1 VPQADLEPSGDALQ
15 GAIPVYTPTL
25 GLIEGRRFQEPGSL
39 TQGASRSKRL
49 HELVVVKVTDKM
61 DGLNQR
67 GVQTTQ
73 EIKEGSGVEVVIAVS
88 SHDFVA
94 ASSVHDPQQ
103 LGRALENPAALV
115 KIPVTRPA
123 QGYEVVLGQHLAL
136 PATTHASWDDVVP
149 IQILSLVAYGARF
162 HALFFPGCA
171 GYWCCS
177 KALTTP
183 LLCLHYR

>member
-1 VPQADLEPSGDALQ
+1 VPQADLEPSGDAFQ

-39 TQGASRSKRL
+39 TQGAGRSKRL

-67 GVQTTQ
+67 GVQMAQ
-73 EIKEGSGVEVVIAVS
+73 EIKEGSGIEVVIAMS

-103 LGRALENPAALV
+103 LGRPLENPAALV
-115 KIPVTRPA
+115 KIRVARPA

-136 PATTHASWDDVVP
+136 PAATHAAGLHVVAIETAICAADGTDSGGGLDCP
-149 IQILSLVAYGARF
+149 IPA
-162 HALFFPGCA
+162 
-171 GYWCCS
+171 
-177 KALTTP
+177 
-183 LLCLHYR
+183 